1 MSPISISRDVV
12 FGLTCLLLMLIGL
25 PTRSQSLPSSQLFHG
40 LLQLRETKRVLYVAA
55 HPDDENTRMI
65 AYLANGEHAEVAYLS
80 LTRGDGG
87 QNLIGK
93 ELGIELGQ
101 IRTQELIK
109 ARGVDGGKQYFTRA
123 MDFGYSKDP
132 SETFQNWDKEKV
144 LADVVWA
151 IRSFQ
156 PDIIITR
163 FNTTPGITHGHHT
176 TSAILAG
183 EAFVLSGDA
192 KAFPEQLVFVQPW
205 QAKRL
210 FFNAYNFRG
219 EFEPEAGKGYFAMEV
234 GGYNPLLGKTYHQ
247 LAADS
252 RTMHKSQGFGSTA
265 GTGNAKDYLEQVG
278 GEAYVS
284 SPFEDLTSRW
294 EQIPGGKEIE
304 ADMNKL
310 IGSFNFSQPDEY
322 LPQLLALRKSM
333 IALTSSAPWV
343 NEKVEKLD
351 KLIFQVMGLKIE
363 FLATKELGYPGE
375 QMSTE
380 LLLTNPSKT
389 VISDI
394 SLQVYDTYF
403 LGKNAAG
410 NEPIRMSIPLQ
421 LKANEALSQ
430 PYWLI
435 KPVENALF
443 QVASQQKIGLPY
455 ELPKVGGDLSFTIGG
470 ESFSLAIPLEY
481 KYNDPVEG
489 EIKQPFTVVPEVDL
503 SLSKEVLFLVD
514 GADASATVTVN
525 FRNTLLE
532 GSLVFEGLTSDQY
545 SIVGVEELP
554 AQKQRSYKVTF
565 LRDKKEGQ
573 KVVRARFTT
582 TSGQVFDQTVQTIAY
597 KHIPN
602 LTYFIPTTLTLIQAD
617 WKVSG
622 EKVGY
627 LAGAGDEVP
636 EVLSALGYEVS
647 FLGKDDFRLT
657 NLSQF
662 KAIVVGIRSY
672 NTNEDLAVQQPV
684 LMDYVKAGGNLIV
697 QYNTSTPLVTKAL
710 GPYPFVIG
718 RDRVTVEGSP
728 VIFDETSPLFSIP
741 NRINQKD
748 FEGWMQERGLYFAAQ
763 IDERYQ
769 SPLTLQDPG
778 EQPSTGGL
786 ITAKFGAGTYVYT
799 GLSFFRQ
806 LPAGVPGAIKLF
818 INLIEQ

>member
-1 MSPISISRDVV
+1 
-12 FGLTCLLLMLIGL
+12 MLIGL

-144 LADVVWA
+144 LSDVVWA

-582 TSGQVFDQTVQTIAY
+582 TSGQVFDQTIQTIAY

-662 KAIVVGIRSY
+662 KAIVVGIRAY